1 MQSLLFWTAMVTI
14 MSQQAWKK
22 KRKPWERTDNAR
34 IAFLHIRK
42 TGGSSIWGLLKR
54 NFLSPELR
62 KHCRCTMMSPTIACF
77 STGQPMTSEMTTA
90 RGLCSDP
97 SQLALREAEIRRV
110 VEVNKCPAIELH
122 HWDLS
127 AAAELK
133 RRGYIIVTVL
143 RNPLQRMLSAFN
155 YEYVKLPLKHRA
167 FIKHRHGGGRFRQ
180 HRTLS
185 SGNGSTVDV
194 DWEARPIRSV
204 PRRRRTDAWGDE
216 EAAEVDS
223 WRRQFGVAR
232 DKCITGTKPVAQRG
246 SNDGVMLEIPVL
258 RNASA
263 EVVGLFRQ
271 WLQYQSSPQET
282 MRMISGC
289 YEDRFCMP
297 GRAVDVPTKLENG
310 QFVSADIGQVL
321 KKWYKRFNSQDPFM
335 CQLNPTFYNK
345 KQTFSEV
352 AKGLVSEASLEM
364 LNYIDVIAIQE
375 DWETSLEVLTRALN
389 LTAPRHN
396 SGMHRNANPH
406 WLNFD
411 NLDAIFPKARAV
423 LEQEL
428 WRDLELYNAAV
439 QRFRLMAQS
448 LGITASATI
457 MSDTTD
463 K

>member
-1 MQSLLFWTAMVTI
+1 MITI

-22 KRKPWERTDNAR
+22 KRKPWERTDNTR
-34 IAFLHIRK
+34 VAFLHIRK

-62 KHCRCTMMSPTIACF
+62 KRCRCTMMSPTIACF
-77 STGQPMTSEMTTA
+77 STGQTMTGEMTTA
-90 RGLCSDP
+90 RGLCADP
-97 SQLALREAEIRRV
+97 SQLALREEEIRRV
-110 VEVNKCPAIELH
+110 TEVNKCPAIELH

-167 FIKHRHGGGRFRQ
+167 FREQRRRGGRFRE

-185 SGNGSTVDV
+185 NASAADME
-194 DWEARPIRSV
+194 WEARPIRSGG
-204 PRRRRTDAWGDE
+204 RRRADAWKDE
-216 EAAEVDS
+216 DRAERDS
-223 WRRQFGVAR
+223 WRRKFGLAR
-232 DKCITGTKPVAQRG
+232 DKCITGTVPVAQRG

-258 RNASA
+258 KNASA

-297 GRAVDVPTKLENG
+297 GRAAEVPTKQGNG
-310 QFVSADIGQVL
+310 HLVSADIGQVL
-321 KKWYKRFNSQDPFM
+321 KKWYKRFNSQDPSM

-364 LNYIDVIAIQE
+364 LTYIDVIVIQE
-375 DWETSLEVLTRALN
+375 DWETSLDVLTRALN

-396 SGMHRNANPH
+396 TGMHRNANPH

-411 NLDAIFPKARAV
+411 SLNEIFPKARGE

-439 QRFRLMAQS
+439 QRFHLMAQS
-448 LGITASATI
+448 LGIGSSTTALP
-457 MSDTTD
+457 DTTRHSD
-463 K
+463 D